1 MSILS
6 EERKIVILECLER
19 EGKVMVISL
28 AEQLNV
34 STETIRRD
42 LLNLEREGKL
52 KRVYGGAIQ
61 PTFRND
67 EAPYTIRQKMNAN
80 EKKAIGMRAAELIED
95 GSTIV
100 IDNGT
105 TTLELAK
112 SIQGNKRLTILTNS
126 LRVAACLL
134 ESISME
140 RFTGKV
146 ILLGGEVNAEQ
157 HSISGTLCEQM
168 MLQFRVDQAFLSV
181 GGISLTQ
188 GITDF
193 DVNEAAMSR
202 AFAAAAQEVI
212 VLGDHS
218 KLGIST
224 FAHIIPF
231 EKTDVIISEK
241 SCPSEW
247 LSVMEEKRVQW
258 IKASLPTHS
267 SKRGET

>member
-1 MSILS
+1 M
-6 EERKIVILECLER
+6 
-19 EGKVMVISL
+19 
-28 AEQLNV
+28 
-34 STETIRRD
+34 
-42 LLNLEREGKL
+42 
-52 KRVYGGAIQ
+52 
-61 PTFRND
+61 F
-67 EAPYTIRQKMNAN
+67 AN

-112 SIQGNKRLTILTNS
+112 SIQGSKRLTILTNS

-134 ESISME
+134 ESISLE

-157 HSISGTLCEQM
+157 HSISGRLCEQM

-181 GGISLTQ
+181 GGISLTH
-188 GITDF
+188 GITDY
-193 DVNEAAMSR
+193 DINEAAMSR
-202 AFAAAAQEVI
+202 TFAYAAQEVI

-224 FAHIIPF
+224 FAHIIPV
-231 EKTDVIISEK
+231 ERADVIISEK
-241 SCPSEW
+241 ACPAEW
-247 LSVMEEKRVQW
+247 LPVIEEKRVQW
-258 IKASLPTHS
+258 IEASMPKHS
-267 SKRGET
+267 SSRGEY

>member
-6 EERKIVILECLER
+6 EERKSVILDCLEK
-19 EGKVMVISL
+19 EGKVMVLSL
-28 AEQLNV
+28 AEELKV

-42 LLNLEREGKL
+42 LLILEREEKL

-61 PTFRND
+61 PSFRSD
-67 EAPYTIRQKMNAN
+67 EAPYTLRQKMFAN
-80 EKKAIGMRAAELIED
+80 EKKAIGMRAADLIED

-112 SIQGNKRLTILTNS
+112 SIQGSKRLTILTNS
-126 LRVAACLL
+126 LRVATCLL
-134 ESISME
+134 ESISLE

-168 MLQFRVDQAFLSV
+168 MLQFRVDQAFLAV
-181 GGISLTQ
+181 GGISITH
-188 GITDF
+188 GITDY

-212 VLGDHS
+212 VLGDQS

-224 FAHIIPF
+224 FAHILPF
-231 EKTDVIISEK
+231 EQVDVIISEK
-241 SCPSEW
+241 GCPKEW
-247 LSVMEEKRVQW
+247 LPYMEEKRVQW
-258 IKASLPTHS
+258 IEAGLPNS
-267 SKRGET
+267 SMRGED

>member
-1 MSILS
+1 VSILS
-6 EERKIVILECLER
+6 EERKVIILESLER
-19 EGKVMVISL
+19 EGKVMVIPL

-34 STETIRRD
+34 STETVRRD
-42 LLNLEREGKL
+42 LLFLEREEKL

-61 PTFRND
+61 ATFRND
-67 EAPYTIRQKMNAN
+67 EAPYTIRQKMFAN
-80 EKKAIGMRAAELIED
+80 EKKAIGMRAVELIED

-112 SIQGNKRLTILTNS
+112 SLQGSKRLTILTNS

-134 ESISME
+134 ESISLE

-146 ILLGGEVNAEQ
+146 ILLGGEVNVEQ
-157 HSISGTLCEQM
+157 QAVGGTLCEQM

-181 GGISLTQ
+181 GGISLTH
-188 GITDF
+188 GITDY
-193 DVNEAAMSR
+193 DINEAAMSR
-202 AFAAAAQEVI
+202 AFAAAAQEVV

-218 KLGIST
+218 KLGISS

-231 EKTDVIISEK
+231 EKADVIISEK
-241 SCPSEW
+241 SCPAEW
-247 LSVMEEKRVQW
+247 LPVLEEKRVQW
-258 IKASLPTHS
+258 IEASMPKQS
-267 SKRGET
+267 SIRGE

>member
-6 EERKIVILECLER
+6 EERKSVILDCLEK
-19 EGKVMVISL
+19 EGKVMVLSL
-28 AEQLNV
+28 AEELRV

-42 LLNLEREGKL
+42 LLNLEREDKL

-61 PTFRND
+61 PSFRND
-67 EAPYTIRQKMNAN
+67 EAPYTLRQKMYAN

-112 SIQGNKRLTILTNS
+112 SIQGSKRLTILTNS
-126 LRVAACLL
+126 LRVASCLL

-168 MLQFRVDQAFLSV
+168 MLQFRVDQAFLAV
-181 GGISLTQ
+181 GGISITH
-188 GITDF
+188 GITDY

-202 AFAAAAQEVI
+202 AFSAAAQEVI
-212 VLGDHS
+212 VLGDQS

-224 FAHIIPF
+224 FAHIVPF
-231 EKTDVIISEK
+231 EQVDVIISEI
-241 SCPSEW
+241 SCPREW
-247 LSVMEEKRVQW
+247 LPVMEEKRVQW
-258 IKASLPTHS
+258 IEASLPNLT
-267 SKRGET
+267 